1 MRKFEQF
8 QDMIGRLYPETIIT
22 NNASD
27 RRTLSRT
34 VTFQVTDECNLCC
47 TYCYQ
52 INKGKRK

>member
-1 MRKFEQF
+1 MKKFEQF

-34 VTFQVTDECNLCC
+34 VTF
-47 TYCYQ
+47 
-52 INKGKRK
+52 R